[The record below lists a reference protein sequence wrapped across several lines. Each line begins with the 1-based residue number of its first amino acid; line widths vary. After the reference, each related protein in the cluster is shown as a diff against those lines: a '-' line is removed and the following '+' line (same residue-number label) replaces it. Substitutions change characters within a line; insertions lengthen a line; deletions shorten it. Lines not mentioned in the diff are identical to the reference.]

1 MIASDT
7 SVLLSDLLPD
17 VNHAAARRLFEA
29 IHTPVMVSP
38 LNRLEFE
45 TAVRRMAGAGA
56 IRTEVAD
63 HVLQVFEEN
72 LSSGYLRLVEPDA
85 RRVWARAMGLA
96 RHHAA
101 TLAPRSPDIW
111 HVAFASEMGAKV
123 FWTFDDRQKR
133 LAHAAGLQ
141 VNP

>member
-17 VNHAAARRLFEA
+17 VNHEAARRLFES
-29 IHTPVMVSP
+29 IRSPVLVSP

-45 TAVRRMAGAGA
+45 TAVRRMAGAGT
-56 IRTEVAD
+56 IRMNVAD
-63 HVLQVFEEN
+63 HVLYVFEEN
-72 LSSGYLRLVEPDA
+72 LSRGYLRLVEPDA
-85 RRVWARAMGLA
+85 GRVWARAMGLA

-101 TLAPRSPDIW
+101 TLAPRSLDIW
-111 HVAFASEMGAKV
+111 HVAFASEMGATV

-133 LAHAAGLQ
+133 LAKKAGLQ